1 MNSGALAALFAA
13 MIVLAAV
20 PSVSVL
26 AVTARAAS
34 AGFSHGALVALG
46 IVAGDILFIVLA
58 IFGLMLLAE
67 RLGDA
72 FVWVRYL
79 GGAYLIL
86 LGLLT
91 WRARSG
97 HGPGAGKPGGT
108 RFSSFVTGLAITL
121 ADQKAIL
128 FYFGFFPAFLDV
140 AALSVMEAM
149 QVIIAAA
156 VAVGG
161 VKLAYAWSAARA
173 GRVAGPG
180 LASGLNRL
188 AAVIMIVAGAY
199 LLLRQ

>member
-1 MNSGALAALFAA
+1 A

-72 FVWVRYL
+72 FDWVRYL
-79 GGAYLIL
+79 CGAYLIV

-91 WRARSG
+91 WRARPK
-97 HGPGAGKPGGT
+97 HGPDAESPAGGH
-108 RFSSFVTGLAITL
+108 FSSFFTGLAITL
-121 ADQKAIL
+121 ADQKAI
-128 FYFGFFPAFLDV
+128 
-140 AALSVMEAM
+140 
-149 QVIIAAA
+149 
-156 VAVGG
+156 
-161 VKLAYAWSAARA
+161 
-173 GRVAGPG
+173 
-180 LASGLNRL
+180 
-188 AAVIMIVAGAY
+188 
-199 LLLRQ
+199 